1 MTDWTIGGVR
11 FYCTDLQDNKS
22 QIIAR
27 LNPLAGGTTLHF
39 FGWDDR
45 ITKISGYV
53 VGISNKETIEDFNE
67 DGNTART
74 LMTPY
79 GTWGDFFISKTT
91 FTLTNVI
98 CQTLDPTQD
107 ADEPVFKAEVEI
119 FRSE

>member
-1 MTDWTIGGVR
+1 MAWTIGGIR
-11 FYCTDLQDNKS
+11 FYCTDLQDNEN

-53 VGISNKETIEDFNE
+53 VGIANKESIEDFNK

-74 LMTPY
+74 LSTPY
-79 GTWGDFFISKTT
+79 GSWGNFYISKTT
-91 FTLTNVI
+91 FTLTNVV
-98 CQTLDPTQD
+98 CQTLDPLQD
-107 ADEPVFKAEVEI
+107 KDEPTFKAEIEL
-119 FRSE
+119 FRQE